1 MTIAK
6 RLTLLLAVPLLII
19 LGIGLATRQELS
31 RIETSTRYVAESR
44 VVALARIGDIT
55 RKFAEMAVSTRN
67 SILET
72 DPSLRA
78 AMQAKADAARIE
90 IRLLLDDYGKNW
102 VGSAKGG
109 EYFHEFQEV
118 CEEWMV
124 KVDEAKALAVAGRTD
139 EAKAILTDQATPRG
153 ERLSQISKE
162 WTQLNETL
170 ATTAG
175 RTAIESIEKSK
186 RNQIFSVGGALVLSG
201 CLGWLTFRKIIHP
214 IRALQTSVETVASG
228 DYAKE
233 VPFTQFTDEVGA
245 LARAVDV
252 LKDGAAE
259 MEEQRWIKSHAAR
272 LTGELQAVASLKEF
286 GEHLTAGLVPILG
299 GGVAGF
305 YMFDSASGRLARVAS
320 YGLAENPES
329 TASFGLGEGLVGQC
343 AGDRK
348 PVTLTALPQ
357 GYCRIVSGTGEASP
371 VQATAWPL
379 LSRKT
384 LLGVFEFASFR
395 ALTTREKSLLED
407 ILKVAVMSLE
417 ILQRNLR
424 TQELLDQ
431 TQEQA
436 SRLAAQTEELREATK
451 KAEEATE
458 MKSMFLANMSHEIRT
473 PMNAII
479 GLSHLAL
486 KTPLN
491 PKQRDYVS
499 KVHNAGTSLL
509 SIINDILDFSKI
521 EAGKLDM
528 EAIDLKIDEVLSS
541 VTTLTAQK
549 AHEKGLEFLADV
561 SSTIPQNLR
570 GDPLRLGQILTN
582 LVNNAVKFTEQGEIR
597 LKIELVEQ
605 TGDKVQ
611 LKFSV
616 HDTGMGMTKEQSGKL
631 FQAFSQADMSTTRKH
646 GGTGLGLTICRRLV
660 ELMGGQIWLE
670 SEPGVGSTFIFTV
683 WLEQGSAAGHG
694 RILPDQLSGLHVLI
708 VDDNSAAREILA
720 EALSDL
726 TPNVDVVSSG
736 AEALAAVEQNDAAT
750 PYDLIFMDWRMPGM
764 DGLQTTRRIKQ
775 NERLEHQPAIVMVT
789 AFGREEVREESE
801 RLGIDSFLVKPVTRS
816 ILVDT
821 LVTLFAPDSE
831 EMAHASSD
839 DRHAG
844 RLLGARILLAEDNEI
859 NQQIAVELLEG
870 IGAKITVANNGK
882 EAVDHLLRE
891 PKGFDLV
898 LMDLQMPVMGGYE
911 ATVKIRS
918 EAAFAKLPIIAMTAH
933 ATLEE
938 KQKCLDAGMNDHIS
952 KPIDPNILFETVG
965 RFYQAPPV
973 TTPVEPSAAV
983 LANPEE
989 LPAIEGLDTQD
1000 GLARVAGNRKL
1011 YLKLLRQFAEQQ
1023 GPAVAEITAALAS
1036 GDPALAERI
1045 AHTVKGVAANLGAK
1059 QVQSAA
1065 SALEEIIRHRG
1076 PAAETEPALRQ
1087 LAKLL
1092 DPLLNGLKNI
1102 LPETATPAP
1111 EILPPADPAETRAA
1125 AETLAKL
1132 LADFDSAAV
1141 EFIEA
1146 KRAALSSL
1154 FPGEALAEFEKLVQ
1168 NYDFAGAESQLTS
1181 ALNHFPTP

>member
-6 RLTLLLAVPLLII
+6 RLILLLAVPLLII
-19 LGIGLATRQELS
+19 LGIGLATRQELNQ
-31 RIETSTRYVAESR
+31 IESSTRFVAESR

-55 RKFAEMAVSTRN
+55 RKFAEMAVTSRN
-67 SILET
+67 AILET
-72 DPSLRA
+72 NPALRND
-78 AMQAKADAARIE
+78 QQTKADAARIE
-90 IRLLLDDYGKNW
+90 LRLLLDDYGKNW

-109 EYFHEFQEV
+109 EYFHELQVV
-118 CEEWMV
+118 CEEWMTRM
-124 KVDEAKALAVAGRTD
+124 DEARAMALAGRTD
-139 EAKAILTDQATPRG
+139 DVKAILSEQVAPRG
-153 ERLSQISKE
+153 ERIGQISKE
-162 WTQLNETL
+162 WTKLNETL
-170 ATTAG
+170 ATNAG
-175 RTAIESIEKSK
+175 RAAIQSIEKSK
-186 RNQIFSVGGALVLSG
+186 LNQLFSVGGALVLSG

-233 VPFTQFTDEVGA
+233 VPFTKFTDEIGA

-272 LTGELQAVASLKEF
+272 LTGELQAGASLKEF
-286 GEHLTAGLVPILG
+286 GEHLTAGLVPVLG

-305 YMFDSASGRLARVAS
+305 YVFDSVSGRLSCVAS
-320 YGLAENPES
+320 YGLADNLES
-329 TASFGLGEGLVGQC
+329 TPSFGLWEGLVGQC
-343 AGDRK
+343 ASDRK

-357 GYCRIVSGTGEASP
+357 GYCRIVSGIGEASP

-395 ALTTREKSLLED
+395 ALTAREKSLLEE

-424 TQELLDQ
+424 THELLDQ

-528 EAIDLKIDEVLSS
+528 ENIDFKIDEVLGS

-561 SSTIPQNLR
+561 SSAIPQNLR
-570 GDPLRLGQILTN
+570 GDPLRLGQILIN

-597 LKIELVEQ
+597 LRIELVEQ

-660 ELMGGQIWLE
+660 EMMGGQIWLE

-683 WLEQGSAAGHG
+683 WLEQGSATGLG
-694 RILPDQLSGLHVLI
+694 RILPEQLSELHILI

-726 TPNVDVVSSG
+726 TPNVDAVSSG
-736 AEALAAVEQNDAAT
+736 AEALAAVEQNDTDT
-750 PYDLIFMDWRMPGM
+750 PYDLVFMDWRMPGM

-831 EMAHASSD
+831 EMAHASLD

-882 EAVDHLLRE
+882 EAVDQLLQA

-965 RFYQAPPV
+965 RFYQPPPIV
-973 TTPVEPSAAV
+973 TPVEQPLAV
-983 LANPEE
+983 VSNPEE
-989 LPAIEGLDTQD
+989 LPVIPGLDAED

-1023 GPAVAEITAALAS
+1023 GPAVAEISTALAD
-1036 GDPALAERI
+1036 GDSALAERI

-1059 QVQSAA
+1059 QVQSSA

-1076 PAAETEPALRQ
+1076 PATETEPALQ
-1087 LAKLL
+1087 QVSKVL
-1092 DPLLNGLKNI
+1092 DPLLEGLNKF
-1102 LPETATPAP
+1102 LPESPKPAP
-1111 EILPPADPAETRAA
+1111 EILPPVDPVETRAA
-1125 AETLAKL
+1125 AEQLAKL

-1141 EFIEA
+1141 EYIETH
-1146 KRAALSSL
+1146 RAALSPL
-1154 FPGEALAEFEKLVQ
+1154 FPGAAWADFEKLVQ
-1168 NYDFAGAESQLTS
+1168 NYDFVGAEAPLAERSK
-1181 ALNHFPTP
+1181 NFPNS